1 MGLDSNQLTAIITK
15 LKQPNTVSKDGQ
27 FIVLYAHGRWHLM
40 TTMYMGT
47 KGKSDYLRT
56 VHFMDEA
63 GAKKYFEGFMQTPS
77 IQTFDDMFLGFAEDV
92 QHKVLPKAEDYLPLV
107 EAGLLKAWTGYT
119 TDTSQVSNIGARGK
133 QFIKVLQQTMDKEV
147 RGFALQFTTASW

>member
-1 MGLDSNQLTAIITK
+1 MGLDPNQLSEIISQ

-40 TTMYMGT
+40 TTMFMGT
-47 KGKSDYLRT
+47 KGKPDYIRT

-63 GAKKYFEGFMQTPS
+63 GAKKYFQGFMRAPS

-92 QHKVLPKAEDYLPLV
+92 QRKVLPTAKDYLPLV
-107 EAGLLKAWTGYT
+107 EAGVLQASTGFT
-119 TDTSQVSNIGARGK
+119 TDTTSIGNIGARGE
-133 QFIKVLQQTMDKEV
+133 QFIQGLQKAMDNEV
-147 RGFALQFTTASW
+147 RGFALQFTK